1 MFIVIC
7 SQRGVFVPGSATA
20 RFPRE
25 GDHTDF
31 RRQQLIDAVM
41 SSIAEH
47 GLANTTV
54 SRVAEAACLSQ
65 GIVNFYFENKRALLV
80 ATLEYVESEF
90 QRVRRDTK
98 RSAAKTPEAQLD
110 AIIEASFDPA
120 VCNPLYLDVWDAFWG
135 EARARADFKRVC
147 SAYETAQLK
156 ETLRL
161 FREIAAPEQDA
172 DALGTAF
179 FRLVESR
186 PETLGRSKRL
196 DLEGIKHTC
205 RAFLATVFP
214 ARFPRSAGR
223 TRE

>member
-1 MFIVIC
+1 MFSAIC
-7 SQRGVFVPGSATA
+7 SQGGFSVTGSAA
-20 RFPRE
+20 VRLPRE

-31 RRQQLIDAVM
+31 RRQQLIDAAM

-54 SRVAEAACLSQ
+54 ARVAEAAGLSQ
-65 GIVNFYFENKRALLV
+65 GIVNFYFESKQELLI

-90 QRVRRDTK
+90 QRVRRDAK

-110 AIIEASFDPA
+110 AIIEATFDPA
-120 VCNPLYLDVWDAFWG
+120 VCNPRYLDVWDAFWG
-135 EARARADFKRVC
+135 EARSREDFNRVC
-147 SAYETAQLK
+147 STHEISQRK
-156 ETLRL
+156 ETIRL
-161 FREIAAPEQDA
+161 FRKIAEPEQEA

-179 FRLVESR
+179 FHLLEAR
-186 PETLGRSKRL
+186 PKTRGRSGRF

>member
-1 MFIVIC
+1 MKD
-7 SQRGVFVPGSATA
+7 SAAARLAREEDHRGA
-20 RFPRE
+20 
-25 GDHTDF
+25 
-31 RRQQLIDAVM
+31 RRQQLIDAAM

-54 SRVAEAACLSQ
+54 ARVAEVAGLSQ
-65 GIVNFYFENKRALLV
+65 GLMNFYFESKQALLI

-110 AIIEASFDPA
+110 AIIEATFDPA
-120 VCNPLYLDVWDAFWG
+120 ICNPRYLDVWDAFWG
-135 EARARADFKRVC
+135 EARARKDFNRIC
-147 SAYETAQLK
+147 SAYEISQRK
-156 ETLRL
+156 ETIRL
-161 FREIAAPEQDA
+161 FRKIAEPEQDA

-179 FRLVESR
+179 FHLLEAR
-186 PETLGRSKRL
+186 PQTRGRSKRL

>member
-1 MFIVIC
+1 MFSAIC
-7 SQRGVFVPGSATA
+7 SQGGFSVTGSATV
-20 RFPRE
+20 RLPRE

-31 RRQQLIDAVM
+31 RRQQLVDAAM

-54 SRVAEAACLSQ
+54 SRVAEAAGLSQ

-90 QRVRRDTK
+90 QQVRRDAK

-110 AIIEASFDPA
+110 AIIEATFDPA
-120 VCNPLYLDVWDAFWG
+120 VCNPRYLDVWDAFWG
-135 EARARADFKRVC
+135 EACAREDFNRVC
-147 SAYETAQLK
+147 SAYENSQRK
-156 ETLRL
+156 ETIRL
-161 FREIAAPEQDA
+161 FREIAEPEQDA

-179 FRLVESR
+179 FHLLESR
-186 PETLGRSKRL
+186 PETLGRSKRF

>member
-1 MFIVIC
+1 VT
-7 SQRGVFVPGSATA
+7 GSATV
-20 RFPRE
+20 RLPRE

-31 RRQQLIDAVM
+31 RRQQLVAAAM
-41 SSIAEH
+41 TSIAEH

-54 SRVAEAACLSQ
+54 SRVAGAADLSQ
-65 GIVNFYFENKRALLV
+65 GIVNFYFENKRALLM

-90 QRVRRDTK
+90 QRVRRDTR

-110 AIIEASFDPA
+110 AIIEATFDPA

-135 EARARADFKRVC
+135 EARTRADFNRVC
-147 SAYETAQLK
+147 SAHEISQLK
-156 ETLRL
+156 ETIRL
-161 FREIAAPEQDA
+161 FREIAEPDQEA

-179 FRLVESR
+179 FHLLEAR
-186 PETLGRSKRL
+186 PQTRGRSGRF

-214 ARFPRSAGR
+214 SRFPRSAGR
-223 TRE
+223 ARE

>member
-1 MFIVIC
+1 MT
-7 SQRGVFVPGSATA
+7 GSATV
-20 RFPRE
+20 RLPRE

-31 RRQQLIDAVM
+31 RRQQLIDAAM

-54 SRVAEAACLSQ
+54 SRVAEAAGLSK
-65 GIVNFYFENKRALLV
+65 GIVNFYFENKRALLM

-98 RSAAKTPEAQLD
+98 WSAAKTPEAQLD
-110 AIIEASFDPA
+110 AIIEATFDSA
-120 VCNPLYLDVWDAFWG
+120 VCNPLYLDVWDIFWG
-135 EARARADFKRVC
+135 EARARADFNRVC
-147 SAYETAQLK
+147 SAYEISQLK
-156 ETLRL
+156 ETIRL
-161 FREIAAPEQDA
+161 FRKIAEPEQET

-179 FRLVESR
+179 FHLLEAR
-186 PETLGRSKRL
+186 PETLGRSKRF

-205 RAFLATVFP
+205 RAFLVTVFP
-214 ARFPRSAGR
+214 TRFPRSAGR

>member
-1 MFIVIC
+1 MT
-7 SQRGVFVPGSATA
+7 GSSTV
-20 RFPRE
+20 RLPRE
-25 GDHTDF
+25 GNLANY
-31 RRQQLIDAVM
+31 RRQQLIEAAM
-41 SSIAEH
+41 TSIAEH

-54 SRVAEAACLSQ
+54 SRVAEAAGLSQ
-65 GIVNFYFENKRALLV
+65 GIMNFYFESKQALLV
-80 ATLEYVESEF
+80 STLEYVESEF

-110 AIIEASFDPA
+110 AIIEATFDP
-120 VCNPLYLDVWDAFWG
+120 VVSNPLYQGVWDAFRG
-135 EARARADFKRVC
+135 EARVRADYKRVC
-147 SAYETAQLK
+147 SAYEISQLK
-156 ETLRL
+156 ETIRL

-179 FRLVESR
+179 FHLVESR
-186 PETLGRSKRL
+186 PETLGRSERF
-196 DLEGIKHTC
+196 DLEGIKRTC

>member
-1 MFIVIC
+1 M
-7 SQRGVFVPGSATA
+7 RDSAAA
-20 RFPRE
+20 RLAQE
-25 GDHTDF
+25 EDHRSA
-31 RRQQLIDAVM
+31 RRQQLIDAAM

-54 SRVAEAACLSQ
+54 ARVAEAAGLSQ
-65 GIVNFYFENKRALLV
+65 GIVNFYFENKRALLM

-90 QRVRRDTK
+90 QRVRRGAK

-110 AIIEASFDPA
+110 AIIEANFDPA

-135 EARARADFKRVC
+135 EACARADFNRAC
-147 SAYETAQLK
+147 SAYEISQLN
-156 ETLRL
+156 ETIRL
-161 FREIAAPEQDA
+161 FREIAEPEQNA

-179 FRLVESR
+179 FHLLESR
-186 PETLGRSKRL
+186 PDTLGRSKRV

-223 TRE
+223 TRK

>member
-1 MFIVIC
+1 LAFVAIC
-7 SQRGVFVPGSATA
+7 SQGGFSVTGSAA
-20 RFPRE
+20 VRLPRE

-31 RRQQLIDAVM
+31 RRQQLIDAAM
-41 SSIAEH
+41 SSIADH
-47 GLANTTV
+47 GLASTTV
-54 SRVAEAACLSQ
+54 SRVAEAAGLSQ
-65 GIVNFYFENKRALLV
+65 GIVNFYFENKRALFM

-98 RSAAKTPEAQLD
+98 RSAAKNPEAQLD
-110 AIIEASFDPA
+110 AIIEATFDPA

-135 EARARADFKRVC
+135 EACARTDFNRVC
-147 SAYETAQLK
+147 SAYEISH
-156 ETLRL
+156 
-161 FREIAAPEQDA
+161 EIAEPEQDA

-179 FRLVESR
+179 FHLLESR
-186 PETLGRSKRL
+186 PKTLGRSKRF

-214 ARFPRSAGR
+214 VRFPRSAGR